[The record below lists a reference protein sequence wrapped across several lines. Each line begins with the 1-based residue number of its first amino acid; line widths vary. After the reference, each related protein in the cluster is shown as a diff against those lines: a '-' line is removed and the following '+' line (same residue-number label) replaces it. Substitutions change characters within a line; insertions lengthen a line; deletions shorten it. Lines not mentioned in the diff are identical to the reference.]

1 MLHTLMHSPYYSD
14 LDTLLL
20 LLTAEDDLLLLQDG
34 VLGALEGS
42 SALSR
47 LLTSPATLW
56 VLTEDVIARGLA
68 GQISAKVRPV
78 DYTGFVALT
87 VKHPQQMA
95 W

>member
-14 LDTLLL
+14 LNSLLL
-20 LLTAEDDLLLLQDG
+20 LLTADDDLLLLQDG
-34 VLGALEGS
+34 VLGALEDS
-42 SALSR
+42 SALNR

-56 VLTEDVIARGLA
+56 VLMEDVTARGLV

-78 DYTGFVALT
+78 DYTGFVTLT
-87 VKHPQQMA
+87 EKHQQQMT

>member
-1 MLHTLMHSPYYSD
+1 MLHTLMHSPWYSD

-56 VLTEDVIARGLA
+56 VLTEDVIARGLS
-68 GQISAKVRPV
+68 GQISAKIRPV
-78 DYTGFVALT
+78 DYTGFVTLT
-87 VKHPQQMA
+87 EKHRQQMT

>member
-1 MLHTLMHSPYYSD
+1 MLHTLMHSPWYSD
-14 LDTLLL
+14 INSLLL

-42 SALSR
+42 SALNR
-47 LLTSPATLW
+47 LLASPATLW
-56 VLTEDVIARGLA
+56 VLTEDVTARGLA

-78 DYTGFVALT
+78 DYTGFVTLT
-87 VKHPQQMA
+87 EKHQQQMT

>member
-1 MLHTLMHSPYYSD
+1 MLHTLIHSPWYSD

-20 LLTAEDDLLLLQDG
+20 MLTAEDDLLLLQDG

-56 VLTEDVIARGLA
+56 VLTEDVSARGLA
-68 GQISAKVRPV
+68 GQISAKIRPV

-87 VKHPQQMA
+87 EKHRQQMT

>member
-47 LLTSPATLW
+47 LLTAPATLW
-56 VLTEDVIARGLA
+56 VLTEDVTARGLVA
-68 GQISAKVRPV
+68 QISAKARPV

-87 VKHPQQMA
+87 EKHQQQMT

>member
-1 MLHTLMHSPYYSD
+1 MLHTLMHSPYFSD
-14 LDTLLL
+14 LDTLLML
-20 LLTAEDDLLLLQDG
+20 LSAEDDLLLLQDG

-47 LLTSPATLW
+47 LLASPATLW
-56 VLTEDVIARGLA
+56 VLTEDAIARGLT
-68 GQISAKVRPV
+68 GQISAKIKPV

-87 VKHPQQMA
+87 EKHRQQMT

>member
-1 MLHTLMHSPYYSD
+1 MLHTLMHSPWYSD

-20 LLTAEDDLLLLQDG
+20 MLTAEDDLLLLQDG

-56 VLTEDVIARGLA
+56 V
-68 GQISAKVRPV
+68 

-87 VKHPQQMA
+87 EKHRQQMT

>member
-14 LDTLLL
+14 LNTLLL

-42 SALSR
+42 SALSQ

-56 VLTEDVIARGLA
+56 VLTEEIGRAHV
-68 GQISAKVRPV
+68 
-78 DYTGFVALT
+78 
-87 VKHPQQMA
+87 
-95 W
+95 

>member
-47 LLTSPATLW
+47 LLTAPATLW
-56 VLTEDVIARGLA
+56 VLTEDVTARGLVA
-68 GQISAKVRPV
+68 QISAKVRPV

-87 VKHPQQMA
+87 EKHQQQMT

>member
-1 MLHTLMHSPYYSD
+1 MLHTLMHSPWYSD
-14 LDTLLL
+14 LDMLLL
-20 LLTAEDDLLLLQDG
+20 MLTAEDDLLMLQDG

-56 VLTEDVIARGLA
+56 VLTEDVSARGLA
-68 GQISAKVRPV
+68 GQISAKIRPV

-87 VKHPQQMA
+87 EKHRQQMT

>member
-1 MLHTLMHSPYYSD
+1 MLHTLMHSPWYSD

-20 LLTAEDDLLLLQDG
+20 LLAAEDDLLLLQDG

-42 SALSR
+42 NALSR

-68 GQISAKVRPV
+68 GQISARIRPV

-87 VKHPQQMA
+87 EKHQQQMT